1 MAHAVMSVKTQDLK
15 DGDRLFGTSGI
26 RGIVGKELT
35 VDLCHD
41 IGRSLGTKLAAQS
54 RICLATDSRQSRDSI
69 KEAVTSGL
77 LSTGVNVVD
86 MGMLP
91 TPALALATREM
102 GFTTG
107 IMLTASHNPPEYNG
121 IKLFNENATGYSRAQ
136 ELEIEKLYFASEFRQ
151 GKGTLE
157 RVHNVKEI
165 YASLIRDKVSPSTI
179 NRNLRLVVDPANGAA
194 SGFASYIFSQMGLA
208 VLPVNDEPDGS
219 FPGRNPEPS
228 EETLRG
234 TVEFLRQHDADLA
247 ICFDGDADRVV
258 FCDKEGFL
266 GFNEMIAFLSRVM
279 VKKTGKKRVATTV
292 ETGKFLDLALEG
304 LDVELIRGKVG
315 DVNVAYLT
323 QEFDAALGVEGVGV
337 YIFPELGYYPDSIFA
352 TLTLLSHLSYLGQL
366 REFFQSLPSLSFKKA
381 KVFCSNELKETVM
394 TLLKGN
400 MHFPKSAEIN
410 IVDGLRV
417 EFPDS
422 WVLIRPS
429 GTEPVIR
436 VIAEATS
443 GARADELIGEITELA
458 QNFVSIDK

>member
-1 MAHAVMSVKTQDLK
+1 M
-15 DGDRLFGTSGI
+15 GI
-26 RGIVGKELT
+26 
-35 VDLCHD
+35 
-41 IGRSLGTKLAAQS
+41 
-54 RICLATDSRQSRDSI
+54 
-69 KEAVTSGL
+69 
-77 LSTGVNVVD
+77 
-86 MGMLP
+86 LP

-102 GFTTG
+102 GFTAG

-121 IKLFNENATGYSRAQ
+121 IKLFNGNATGYSRTQ

-157 RVHNVKEI
+157 RVHNVKEK
-165 YASLIRDKVSPSTI
+165 YASLMRDKVSPSKI

-219 FPGRNPEPS
+219 FPGRNPEPR
-228 EETLRG
+228 EETLQG

-247 ICFDGDADRVV
+247 ICSDGDADRVA

-266 GFNEMIAFLSRVM
+266 GLNEMAAFISRLM
-279 VKKTGKKRVATTV
+279 VKSTGKKRIVTTV
-292 ETGKFLDLALEG
+292 ETGKFLDLALED
-304 LDVELIRGKVG
+304 LDVEVMRGEVG

-323 QEFDAALGVEGVGV
+323 REVDAALGVEGVGV

-352 TLTLLSHLSYLGQL
+352 TLTLLSHLNYPGQL

-381 KVFCSNELKETVM
+381 KVFCANELKEIVM
-394 TLLKGN
+394 TQLKEN
-400 MHFPKSAEIN
+400 MHFPKSTGIN
-410 IVDGLRV
+410 NTDGLRI

-436 VIAEATS
+436 VIVEATS
-443 GARADELIGEITELA
+443 EARADEFIGEITELV
-458 QNFVSIDK
+458 QNFVGADK

>member
-1 MAHAVMSVKTQDLK
+1 MAHAVMSAKTQDLK

-26 RGIVGKELT
+26 RGIVGKDLT

-41 IGRSLGTKLAAQS
+41 IGKSLGTKLAAQS
-54 RICLATDSRQSRDSI
+54 RICLATDSRQSRELI

-77 LSTGVNVVD
+77 LSTGVNVAD

-102 GFTTG
+102 GFTAG

-121 IKLFNENATGYSRAQ
+121 IKLFNGNATGYSRAQ

-157 RVHNVKEI
+157 RIHNVKEK
-165 YASLIRDKVSPSTI
+165 YVSLIRDKVSPSKI

-219 FPGRNPEPS
+219 FPGRNPEPR
-228 EETLRG
+228 EETLQG

-266 GFNEMIAFLSRVM
+266 GFNEMIAFISRLM

-292 ETGKFLDLALEG
+292 ETGKFLELALED
-304 LDVELIRGKVG
+304 LDV
-315 DVNVAYLT
+315 
-323 QEFDAALGVEGVGV
+323 
-337 YIFPELGYYPDSIFA
+337 
-352 TLTLLSHLSYLGQL
+352 
-366 REFFQSLPSLSFKKA
+366 
-381 KVFCSNELKETVM
+381 
-394 TLLKGN
+394 
-400 MHFPKSAEIN
+400 
-410 IVDGLRV
+410 
-417 EFPDS
+417 
-422 WVLIRPS
+422 
-429 GTEPVIR
+429 
-436 VIAEATS
+436 
-443 GARADELIGEITELA
+443 
-458 QNFVSIDK
+458 